1 MLRDLSSINVTNTG
15 GNNYRLPQILE
26 GADLVEQIQM
36 RMQQRDV
43 KTPAFMKYAQDVF
56 DTQGY
61 PTKTMQEYADLL
73 GEPGRIT
80 AQLGGA
86 VPPIGIDLPGN
97 LGTPMGPG
105 TYTPTNIPKTLESNP
120 NFTTAIDPST
130 ISSSQPLPGLT
141 GITGMLDGPN
151 NPMVK
156 IGGGSISQGEYFK
169 NYGGSDVG
177 PNINT
182 TPIDNTGIGSLTPT
196 PVNQI
201 PESSSIAGSMTSP
214 YLNNNQDFDQY
225 LNSYI
230 NNQINTRMRDIFGGI
245 MNIFQ

>member
-1 MLRDLSSINVTNTG
+1 MLNALRGFPVRMEGNNINVTNTG

-26 GADLVEQIQM
+26 GADLVEKIQM

-80 AQLGGA
+80 GQLGGA
-86 VPPIGIDLPGN
+86 MIPEQGPL
-97 LGTPMGPG
+97 GPG
-105 TYTPTNIPKTLESNP
+105 LVGGIPQRP
-120 NFTTAIDPST
+120 
-130 ISSSQPLPGLT
+130 PGLT

-156 IGGGSISQGEYFK
+156 IGGGSISQGEYFA

-182 TPIDNTGIGSLTPT
+182 TPIDNTGIGSLTPA

-214 YLNNNQDFDQY
+214 YMNNNQDFDQY

-230 NNQINTRMRDIFGGI
+230 NNQINTRMRDIFSGI
-245 MNIFQ
+245 MNIFK

>member
-1 MLRDLSSINVTNTG
+1 MLNALRGFPVRMEGNNINVTNTG

-26 GADLVEQIQM
+26 GADLVEKIQM

-80 AQLGGA
+80 GQLGGA
-86 VPPIGIDLPGN
+86 MIPEQGPL
-97 LGTPMGPG
+97 GPG
-105 TYTPTNIPKTLESNP
+105 LVGGIPQRP
-120 NFTTAIDPST
+120 
-130 ISSSQPLPGLT
+130 PGLT

-156 IGGGSISQGEYFK
+156 IGGGSISQGEYFA

-214 YLNNNQDFDQY
+214 YMNNNQDFDQY

-230 NNQINTRMRDIFGGI
+230 NNQINTRMRDIFSGI
-245 MNIFQ
+245 MNIFK